1 MISWWSV
8 ASRGVRWL
16 HACQCLGRCNHL
28 CVTWQWD
35 LRDELI
41 RRLPESAAAQVLG
54 SAANAS
60 ELDGWSD
67 LDLHVDLTAVGGP
80 VDLLAGCQV
89 WAVWE
94 DRSAEQQTL
103 RIVLV
108 DGRRLDLVVQGG
120 VIRRPAQADDNDV
133 RMVAALAA
141 AKLGRGDDL
150 IGLHLTLEL
159 LRSSLVQ
166 AMLLRDRDLGTNVH
180 RFGSQRDVLA
190 KEIAGLLHHPL
201 GVVPR
206 PNIVERTV
214 EVYGR
219 WRREL
224 DPGYRPDW
232 SGLDAVISRGLHH
245 Q

>member
-1 MISWWSV
+1 
-8 ASRGVRWL
+8 
-16 HACQCLGRCNHL
+16 
-28 CVTWQWD
+28 VTWQWD

-54 SAANAS
+54 SATNAS
-60 ELDGWSD
+60 QLDGWSD
-67 LDLHVDLTAVGGP
+67 LDLHVDLTAVSGP
-80 VDLLAGCQV
+80 VDLLGGCQV
-89 WAVWE
+89 WAVSE
-94 DRSAEQQTL
+94 DRSAGQQTL
-103 RIVLV
+103 RVVLE
-108 DGRRLDLVVQGG
+108 DGRRLDLVVKGG
-120 VIRRPAQADDNDV
+120 VIRRPAQAYDNDV
-133 RMVAALAA
+133 RMMAALAA
-141 AKLGRGDDL
+141 AKFGRGDDL

-159 LRSSLVQ
+159 IRSSLVQ

-180 RFGSQRDVLA
+180 RFGAQRDVLA

-201 GVVPR
+201 AVVPR

-214 EVYGR
+214 ELYGR

-245 Q
+245 R

>member
-1 MISWWSV
+1 
-8 ASRGVRWL
+8 
-16 HACQCLGRCNHL
+16 
-28 CVTWQWD
+28 VTWQWD

-60 ELDGWSD
+60 QLDAWSD
-67 LDLHVDLTAVGGP
+67 LDLHLDLTNMSGP

-89 WAVWE
+89 WAVSE

-103 RIVLV
+103 RIVLE
-108 DGRRLDLVVQGG
+108 DGRRLDLVVKGG

-133 RMVAALAA
+133 RMMAALAA

-159 LRSSLVQ
+159 VRLSLVQ

-190 KEIAGLLHHPL
+190 KEIAGLLHDPL

-206 PNIVERTV
+206 PNIVEKTV

-219 WRREL
+219 LRREL

-232 SGLDAVISRGLHH
+232 SGLDAVISRGLHD

>member
-1 MISWWSV
+1 VLAPVS
-8 ASRGVRWL
+8 G
-16 HACQCLGRCNHL
+16 LGRCNHL

-60 ELDGWSD
+60 QLDGWSD
-67 LDLHVDLTAVGGP
+67 LDLHVDLTAVSGP

-89 WAVWE
+89 WALSE

-103 RIVLV
+103 RIVLE
-108 DGRRLDLVVQGG
+108 DGRRLDLVVKGG

-133 RMVAALAA
+133 RMMAALAA
-141 AKLGRGDDL
+141 AKLGRGDHL

-159 LRSSLVQ
+159 IRSSLVQ

-180 RFGSQRDVLA
+180 RFGSQPDVLA
-190 KEIAGLLHHPL
+190 KEIAELLHNPL
-201 GVVPR
+201 DVVPR
-206 PNIVERTV
+206 PNIVEKTV
-214 EVYGR
+214 EMCGR
-219 WRREL
+219 WRCEL